1 MFSIISLGP
10 VCVLQSQYHQGYLD
24 THSTH
29 AFWVNTL
36 ALKLQISGPLGEYVL
51 MCLGRFFFF

>member
-24 THSTH
+24 THLTY
-29 AFWVNTL
+29 AF
-36 ALKLQISGPLGEYVL
+36 
-51 MCLGRFFFF
+51 